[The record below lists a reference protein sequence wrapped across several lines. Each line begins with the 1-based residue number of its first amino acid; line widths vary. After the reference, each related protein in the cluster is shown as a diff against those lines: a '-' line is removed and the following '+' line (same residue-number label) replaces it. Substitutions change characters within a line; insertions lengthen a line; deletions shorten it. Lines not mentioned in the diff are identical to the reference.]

1 MRIQSVPNLM
11 TLAMMTTIATLK
23 SLMSETIATISAR
36 ATRRVRGPAI
46 LRSVLAIVGIAIAT
60 AITGVIVAREIETA
74 TETEIE
80 IEMVA
85 DEIDTV
91 TVVTVATVVTEIAIE
106 ASAI

>member
-1 MRIQSVPNLM
+1 M

-36 ATRRVRGPAI
+36 ATRRVRSPAI

-74 TETEIE
+74 TETETA
-80 IEMVA
+80 A

-91 TVVTVATVVTEIAIE
+91 IVATVATEIAIE

>member
-1 MRIQSVPNLM
+1 
-11 TLAMMTTIATLK
+11 MMKKITTLK

-36 ATRRVRGPAI
+36 ATQRVRSQAI

-60 AITGVIVAREIETA
+60 AITGAIAAREIETA

-80 IEMVA
+80 MVA

-91 TVVTVATVVTEIAIE
+91 TGATVATEIAIE

>member
-1 MRIQSVPNLM
+1 M

-36 ATRRVRGPAI
+36 ATRRVRSPAI

-74 TETEIE
+74 TETETE
-80 IEMVA
+80 TAA

-91 TVVTVATVVTEIAIE
+91 IVATVATEIAIE

>member
-1 MRIQSVPNLM
+1 
-11 TLAMMTTIATLK
+11 MMKTITILK

-36 ATRRVRGPAI
+36 ATRRVRSQAI

-60 AITGVIVAREIETA
+60 AITGAIAAIEIETA

-80 IEMVA
+80 MAA

-91 TVVTVATVVTEIAIE
+91 IVATVVTVVTVATEIAIE

>member
-36 ATRRVRGPAI
+36 ATRRVRSPAI

-74 TETEIE
+74 TETETA
-80 IEMVA
+80 A

-91 TVVTVATVVTEIAIE
+91 IVATVATEIAIE

>member
-74 TETEIE
+74 TETETA
-80 IEMVA
+80 A

-91 TVVTVATVVTEIAIE
+91 IVATVVTEIAIE

>member
-1 MRIQSVPNLM
+1 MRIQSVPNLK
-11 TLAMMTTIATLK
+11 TLVMMKTITILK

-36 ATRRVRGPAI
+36 ATRRVRSQAI

-60 AITGVIVAREIETA
+60 AITGAIAAREIETA
-74 TETEIE
+74 TETETE
-80 IEMVA
+80 IEMAA

-91 TVVTVATVVTEIAIE
+91 TVATVATVATEIAIE

>member
-1 MRIQSVPNLM
+1 M

-36 ATRRVRGPAI
+36 ATRRVRSPAI

-74 TETEIE
+74 TETETA
-80 IEMVA
+80 A

-91 TVVTVATVVTEIAIE
+91 IVATEIAIE
-106 ASAI
+106 VSAI